1 MFNTNLA
8 AWYCKEVFPV
18 PSVGEMSSISV
29 ICRMIQLF
37 CVGSFVRQFSDANT
51 DCSHIGWW
59 VALLPLCREAITTQW
74 KLEIAE
80 FRFSSSTLYSI
91 HYDLYM
97 SFLM

>member
-37 CVGSFVRQFSDANT
+37 CVGRFLRQFSDA
-51 DCSHIGWW
+51 IWI
-59 VALLPLCREAITTQW
+59 V
-74 KLEIAE
+74 
-80 FRFSSSTLYSI
+80 
-91 HYDLYM
+91 
-97 SFLM
+97 